1 MQQLRRDAHV
11 DIERPALGR
20 PTVPRE
26 SLVQARRSS
35 VLAGVAGIV
44 CVIAGAVGGVAAA
57 AAPKPVPT
65 RSATPVPSVGST
77 APVARPSMTA
87 APPSPVATRAPV
99 IAVPAG
105 RAEITSSNGDASSA
119 EIVTLIAF
127 GVLLAGG
134 GAVVAT
140 RRRP

>member
-1 MQQLRRDAHV
+1 M
-11 DIERPALGR
+11 
-20 PTVPRE
+20 
-26 SLVQARRSS
+26 QARRSS

-57 AAPKPVPT
+57 AAPKQLPS
-65 RSATPVPSVGST
+65 RSATPVPSVSATRPPVTGQ
-77 APVARPSMTA
+77 APSVAPRPVS
-87 APPSPVATRAPV
+87 TRAPV

-105 RAEITSSNGDASSA
+105 RAGITSSDDGASSA
-119 EIVTLIAF
+119 EIVTLIAS